1 MNKDQQKNNHKQKKE
16 EKNKKDQQQSN
27 PEGENDPIENQ
38 APDNQAMVALT
49 FDEYDALEKEI
60 ESLREEIEQ
69 QQDGWLRTRADFD
82 NYKKRVQRDA
92 ARTFEDAMTN
102 VLKIFLSAADDLE
115 RALKN
120 KPQGESIDSWVNG
133 IELIHQKLITQMK
146 NQGVERMD
154 VKPGDE
160 FDPNI
165 HEAITQEDHPDFEE
179 GQIIDV
185 LQPGFKISDRII
197 RPAMVRVAR

>member
-1 MNKDQQKNNHKQKKE
+1 MSKE
-16 EKNKKDQQQSN
+16 KKDNVNNKEQEDKEHQESSD
-27 PEGENDPIENQ
+27 EGEKETDESQ
-38 APDNQAMVALT
+38 TMVALT
-49 FDEYDALEKEI
+49 YDEYDALETELQTLRKEV
-60 ESLREEIEQ
+60 EEQ
-69 QQDGWLRTRADFD
+69 KDGWLRTRADFE

-92 ARTFEDAMTN
+92 ARSYQDAMSSI
-102 VLKIFLSAADDLE
+102 LKIFLSAADDLE

-120 KPQGESIDSWVNG
+120 KPKGKEVDNWVNG
-133 IELIHQKLITQMK
+133 IELIHQKLINAMK

-185 LQPGFKISDRII
+185 VQPGFRISDRII

>member
-1 MNKDQQKNNHKQKKE
+1 MNKEKQENMKNKEKRDEGKDSEREKSPEEENAAE
-16 EKNKKDQQQSN
+16 EKQT
-27 PEGENDPIENQ
+27 
-38 APDNQAMVALT
+38 MVALT

-60 ESLREEIEQ
+60 ESLQEQVEEQ
-69 QQDGWLRTRADFD
+69 KDGWLRTRADFD
-82 NYKKRVQRDA
+82 NYKKRIQRDA
-92 ARTFEDAMTN
+92 TRSYQDAMTS
-102 VLKIFLSAADDLE
+102 VVKVFLSAADDLE

-120 KPQGESIDSWVNG
+120 KPNGNEIESWISG

-146 NQGVERMD
+146 NLGVERME
-154 VKPGDE
+154 VNPGDE

-165 HEAITQEDHPDFEE
+165 HEAITQEDHDKFKE

-185 LQPGFKISDRII
+185 VQPGYRISDRII